1 MAACTAPQKD
11 TLNIWLKKQIP
22 PQFYDEKK
30 IFHLRGAVDY
40 DQLELKYR
48 ILMKLM
54 YSQAFKLPEDQLTAE
69 FKAVL
74 ATYGKK
80 VECVNLDS
88 INPLIQA
95 IAV

>member
-11 TLNIWLKKQIP
+11 TLNIWRKKQIP
-22 PQFYDEKK
+22 PQLYDEKK

-54 YSQAFKLPEDQLTAE
+54 YSRASKLPESWVKSVSRSWTLLRRLKPSTALMLT
-69 FKAVL
+69 
-74 ATYGKK
+74 
-80 VECVNLDS
+80 S
-88 INPLIQA
+88 
-95 IAV
+95 